1 MDAMM
6 MTTPPD
12 IDPAA
17 AVRLIEDSA
26 AVLLDVREDDEW
38 SAGHAPE
45 AVHVRLGDL
54 DPSGLAAAKPVVA
67 VCRSGN
73 RSRAAAMK
81 LAAAGITAYNLAGGM
96 KGWHGSGRPV
106 VRDDGATGTVI

>member
-1 MDAMM
+1 MM

-45 AVHVRLGDL
+45 AVHMRLGEL
-54 DPSGLAAAKPVVA
+54 NPAAIASGRPVVA
-67 VCRSGN
+67 VCRSGA
-73 RSRAAAMK
+73 RSRSAAMK
-81 LAAAGITAYNLAGGM
+81 LAGAGITVYNLAGGM
-96 KGWHGSGRPV
+96 KAWHGSGRPV